1 MTLAE
6 LLPSLRIAL
15 RPTLDPR
22 IWPATAR
29 WASHGDLTVGGVRA
43 SELAQAYGT
52 PVQVLDEGDVRRRSG
67 EYRAA
72 FGPDAVAYAAK
83 GGLVPQVAEWLAREG
98 LGCYA
103 GSAEALRTAVAAGIG
118 PDRLVLSG
126 CHKSVSDLEEAIA
139 CGAAIVV
146 GSIEEVEAVAARAS
160 TPQRVLIRV
169 LPAAAARSRKTYGVR
184 LGTSPAFAMVEAV
197 RRSPNLVLAGLDCAL
212 GHQLSRFGAYE
223 ACLREAVAFCAVLR
237 SRRRIVVPMINLG
250 GGHAVAY
257 QPGDDELA
265 VEAFAKRLRAV
276 SRVTA
281 ERYGIATPRLRVSP
295 GRALLA
301 RAGITLHRVT
311 EAARLV
317 VVLDGAVPDCLPG
330 AECTGRH
337 AIELIGRVSSAPMQS
352 FTVVCGAGRPV
363 AAQLPADVATG
374 DLVAIA
380 GTGAYH
386 QRAEHFVGRPAVVGV
401 SGGQSRTLVRRDTVD
416 DLLNEQI

>member
-15 RPTLDPR
+15 RPTLDHR

-29 WASHGDLTVGGVRA
+29 WAAHGDLTIGGVRA
-43 SELAQAYGT
+43 SVLAETYGT
-52 PVQVLDEGDVRRRSG
+52 PVQVLDEEDVRRRCG

-72 FGPDAVAYAAK
+72 FGPGAVAYAAK
-83 GGLVPQVAEWLAREG
+83 GGLVPQVARWLAREN

-103 GSAEALRTAVAAGIG
+103 GSAEALRTAVAAGIS
-118 PDRLVLSG
+118 PEHLVLSG
-126 CHKSVSDLEEAIA
+126 CHRSVTDLETAIG

-146 GSIEEVEAVAARAS
+146 GSVDEVEAVAARTTS
-160 TPQRVLIRV
+160 TQRVLIRV
-169 LPAAAARSRKTYGVR
+169 LPAAAARSRRTYGVR
-184 LGTSPAFAMVEAV
+184 LGTSPAFAVVEAV
-197 RRSPNLVLAGLDCAL
+197 RRAPHLVLAGLDCAV

-257 QPGDDELA
+257 QSSDDDLA
-265 VEAFAKRLRAV
+265 VDAFAKRLRAV
-276 SRVTA
+276 ARVTA
-281 ERYGIATPRLRVSP
+281 ERYGIASPRLRVSP

-311 EAARLV
+311 ETARLV
-317 VVLDGAVPDCLPG
+317 VALDGAVPDCLPG
-330 AECTGRH
+330 DECVGRH
-337 AIELIGRVSSAPMQS
+337 AMQLVGRVSGAPPQP
-352 FTVVCGAGRPV
+352 FTLICGDGRPV
-363 AAQLPADVATG
+363 TAELPADVTVG

-386 QRAEHFVGRPAVVGV
+386 QRAERFVGRPAVIGV
-401 SGGQSRTLVRRDTVD
+401 AGGLPRTLLHRETLD
-416 DLLNEQI
+416 DLLRQD